1 MQLAEAE
8 AWLASLI
15 NVEKMPDLRR
25 ARLSLEPVRRLLREM
40 GNPERE
46 LRIFHIAGSKGKG
59 SVALFA
65 EALLRAAGRRTGAFT
80 SPHLVSWVERFRIDG
95 REVAGE
101 RLAEAVARIRPI
113 AERLREEPD
122 APSFFDVTTALAL
135 TLFAEAGVEAVLL
148 EVGLGGRLDS
158 TNVVAP
164 EVTCVTSIELEHTDK
179 LGDTLAAIA
188 GEKAGIAKPGVPML
202 MAPLAPDAARTVE
215 AHCARVGAPLVKIGE
230 QVRCSVAMEA
240 GAFARVRIEDG
251 PVDVTATLGTPGR
264 HQATNAAVALAGVRR
279 LGVVSD
285 AELRQVAEE
294 ALRACRLPARV
305 EIVSDS
311 PLVVIDGAHTEASA
325 RALRQV
331 LDALARTKGRFVLSV
346 SAGKDLAQILAAL
359 LPHASEVIVTR
370 ADPHRSL
377 AEKDL
382 AAAIRE
388 QAPDLPVRIESD
400 PLAAVREAR
409 RGLASDG
416 LLCATGSIY
425 LAGIARA
432 EWIGPSA

>member
-1 MQLAEAE
+1 MGLTQAE

-25 ARLSLEPVRRLLREM
+25 ARLSLEPVRRLLREV

-65 EALLRAAGRRTGAFT
+65 EAMLRAAGRRTGAFT

-95 REVAGE
+95 RAVEGD
-101 RLAEAVARIRPI
+101 RLAEAVTRIRPI

-135 TLFAEAGVEAVLL
+135 MLFAEARVEAVLL

-158 TNVVAP
+158 TNVVTP

-179 LGDTLAAIA
+179 LGTTLAAIA
-188 GEKAGIAKPGVPML
+188 GEKAGIAKPGVPMI

-215 AHCARVGAPLVKIGE
+215 AHCARVGAPLVRVGE
-230 QVRCSVAMEA
+230 EVRCSVGMES

-251 PVDVTATLGTPGR
+251 PIDVTATLGTPGR

-279 LGVVSD
+279 LGIATD
-285 AELRQVAEE
+285 AELERVAAE
-294 ALRACRLPARV
+294 ALAGCMLPARV
-305 EIVSDS
+305 EVVSEA

-331 LDALARTKGRFVLSV
+331 LDALAAVKGRFVLSV

-359 LPHASEVIVTR
+359 LPHASEAIVTR

-388 QAPDLPVRIESD
+388 QAPDLPLRIVSD
-400 PLAAVREAR
+400 PVEAVREGR
-409 RGLASDG
+409 RDLPPEG
-416 LLCATGSIY
+416 LLCVTGSIY

-432 EWIGPSA
+432 ELIGPEA

>member
-1 MQLAEAE
+1 MELAEAE

-95 REVAGE
+95 REVSGE
-101 RLAEAVARIRPI
+101 RLADAVARIRPI

-135 TLFAEAGVEAVLL
+135 MLFAEAGVDAVLL

-215 AHCARVGAPLVKIGE
+215 AHCARVGAP
-230 QVRCSVAMEA
+230 
-240 GAFARVRIEDG
+240 
-251 PVDVTATLGTPGR
+251 
-264 HQATNAAVALAGVRR
+264 
-279 LGVVSD
+279 
-285 AELRQVAEE
+285 
-294 ALRACRLPARV
+294 
-305 EIVSDS
+305 
-311 PLVVIDGAHTEASA
+311 
-325 RALRQV
+325 
-331 LDALARTKGRFVLSV
+331 
-346 SAGKDLAQILAAL
+346 
-359 LPHASEVIVTR
+359 
-370 ADPHRSL
+370 
-377 AEKDL
+377 
-382 AAAIRE
+382 
-388 QAPDLPVRIESD
+388 
-400 PLAAVREAR
+400 
-409 RGLASDG
+409 
-416 LLCATGSIY
+416 
-425 LAGIARA
+425 
-432 EWIGPSA
+432 